1 MIMNFKS
8 HYQLQHHA
16 KGKVELC
23 FGYHFLSI
31 FSNRAELNSEFG
43 RRRKI
48 NGEAGALIRE
58 AVSSRFSFCFFF
70 FFFFACALKNTQTM
84 TKMSS
89 KLHQNDKIHNKI
101 L

>member
-8 HYQLQHHA
+8 HYQLQHPA
-16 KGKVELC
+16 KGKVGLC

-31 FSNRAELNSEFG
+31 FKRAGLNSEFG

-58 AVSSRFSFCFFF
+58 AVSSRFF
-70 FFFFACALKNTQTM
+70 
-84 TKMSS
+84 
-89 KLHQNDKIHNKI
+89 LHVP
-101 L
+101 